1 MKHGMIVIFSALLLS
16 LPVTGMAGEKAKT
29 ALCTAKDVQH
39 NIDMLRASV
48 EEMQAT
54 HDSQR
59 GMDMLHEH
67 MAMIIDNQEITLGLL
82 EQARTGSKQNGVA
95 CPKKRDHIKK

>member
-1 MKHGMIVIFSALLLS
+1 MKRIMIVVLSTLLLS
-16 LPVTGMAGEKAKT
+16 LPAISFAGDKDKA
-29 ALCTAKDVQH
+29 ALCTAKDVQM
-39 NIDMLRASV
+39 NIDKLRASV

-82 EQARTGSKQNGVA
+82 EQTRTGSKKDGVE

>member
-1 MKHGMIVIFSALLLS
+1 MKRVMIVVFSTLLLT
-16 LPVTGMAGEKAKT
+16 LPITGMAGEKAKSK
-29 ALCTAKDVQH
+29 LCTAKDVQH
-39 NIDMLRASV
+39 NIDLLRASV

-82 EQARTGSKQNGVA
+82 EQARTGSKQNSVA